1 MTTNREGNHM
11 TTTTKPRFTNIAEIK
26 RANADAGMYWFSAE
40 TSEYFKS
47 KVESRVYDPGA
58 QSHDFVEGTRL
69 WVESTRNHD
78 DTAREYRI
86 ARFDVASGD
95 ISYVSA
101 QIGQHRGLRFR
112 TKAAAVQ
119 CIEGVL

>member
-1 MTTNREGNHM
+1 M

-26 RANADAGMYWFSAE
+26 RANTDAGMFWFSAE
-40 TSEYFKS
+40 TIKYFGS
-47 KVESRVYDPGA
+47 RVESRIYDPGA
-58 QSHDFVEGTRL
+58 HSHDFTEGTRL

-86 ARFDVASGD
+86 ARFNVASGD

-101 QIGQHRGLRFR
+101 QIGQHRGLRFC

-119 CIEGVL
+119 CIEGML